1 MKENLRYILTLTLIC
16 FVTASLLTG
25 VYLLTQPRIL
35 EQKEK
40 EKTEAL
46 KEVMPEAGYFDAVSE
61 EGKVI
66 YYRAYP
72 SSNKQRLLGFAF
84 TARAQGYSG
93 VIETMA
99 GIDREGKITG
109 VKILQQTE
117 TPGLGARISEVLK
130 QKTLYEATK
139 DLFSREKKI
148 DEIPDKPWFCAQ
160 FKGKRISDLIVVKT
174 PTEKNIQAITGATIS
189 SEALTDSVREKAK
202 EILRYEPRPSKHHGL
217 HNRYGQK

>member
-35 EQKEK
+35 KEK
-40 EKTEAL
+40 EKEKAQAL
-46 KEVMPEAGYFDAVSE
+46 KEVMPEAGYFDVVDKD
-61 EGKVI
+61 GKTI
-66 YYRAYP
+66 YYRAYS
-72 SSNKQRLLGFAF
+72 SSNKQKLLGFAF

-99 GIDREGKITG
+99 GIDGQGKITG
-109 VKILQQTE
+109 IKILEQSE
-117 TPGLGARISEVLK
+117 TPGLGARIAEVLK
-130 QKTLYEATK
+130 EKTLWQAAKEFIDK
-139 DLFSREKKI
+139 KKKI

-160 FKGKRISDLIVVKT
+160 FKGKKIDDLIVVKT

-202 EILRYEPRPSKHHGL
+202 EILRYEQR
-217 HNRYGQK
+217 